1 MAEPAD
7 MILPMLRD
15 MRAENASMHEQTR
28 AMIAA
33 LEKRMDVRLGAVEA
47 AQGSFKHALSA
58 DTLMSRLLTG
68 EFDERIESLERRVR
82 ALEGTS

>member
-1 MAEPAD
+1 
-7 MILPMLRD
+7 MILPLLRE

-28 AMIAA
+28 GMIAA
-33 LEKRMDVRLGAVEA
+33 LEKRMDARFSAVEA
-47 AQGSFKHALSA
+47 AQSSFKHALRA

-82 ALEGTS
+82 ELEGSS